1 MPAPRHFVELFGR
14 AGRITCVEQLR
25 HVKMKASPEH
35 SDEELLRLTAAG
47 DADAFTALYR
57 RRQAGIYRFALQMC
71 GSAGIAED
79 VTQEVFM
86 TLVRESQMFDP
97 ARGTLASYLYGVAR
111 NQVLRR
117 LEKERH
123 FVAITD
129 ETAEDGG
136 ANVSTHLVAAHDP
149 LAELARSEL
158 IEMVR
163 QAVLALPA
171 HYREVVVLCELH
183 EMSYAEAATVLGCAV
198 GTVRS
203 RLHRARSLLVERLRD
218 VRHSDAAT
226 ADFDPLRCFA

>member
-1 MPAPRHFVELFGR
+1 LWNFSGGRGELRVSGNDD
-14 AGRITCVEQLR
+14 AL
-25 HVKMKASPEH
+25 KMRASPEH
-35 SDEELLRLTAAG
+35 SDEELLRLTVAG
-47 DADAFTALYR
+47 DADAFAALYR

-71 GSAGIAED
+71 GSEGIAED

-97 ARGTLASYLYGVAR
+97 TRGTLAAYLYGVAR

-123 FVAITD
+123 FVAMPD
-129 ETAEDGG
+129 ETADDG
-136 ANVSTHLVAAHDP
+136 NTQTVAAPPVATDDP

-158 IEMVR
+158 IETVR

-183 EMSYAEAATVLGCAV
+183 EMSYAEAATTLGCAV

-203 RLHRARSLLVERLRD
+203 RLHRARALLYERLREA
-218 VRHSDAAT
+218 RHADAAT
-226 ADFDPLRCFA
+226 TDFDPLRCFA